1 MAFEGFHVEIVGP
14 SRHDEEGNHRLL
26 AVVDLRR
33 REAGGSGSRAGRL
46 RPSTLF
52 HRPRPSGR
60 CHAPSCQGGS
70 LSPPPWVSVPA
81 SYALIFLVLSLCP
94 GSPGRPY
101 SEQIVEPGQGLQED
115 VGSLVGELVAA
126 GDKEVQG
133 LVQVEVQ
140 VPREATQGWV
150 RLRPS
155 PSSSGLE
162 TTNPRNSRGKK
173 DHRQSGG
180 HMETPGI
187 CGLMLSW
194 GIAFN
199 TQLLFW
205 HSENQE
211 AEPPTRPLS

>member
-1 MAFEGFHVEIVGP
+1 MSRGFPIATSLGLC
-14 SRHDEEGNHRLL
+14 SRQL
-26 AVVDLRR
+26 
-33 REAGGSGSRAGRL
+33 
-46 RPSTLF
+46 
-52 HRPRPSGR
+52 
-60 CHAPSCQGGS
+60 CM
-70 LSPPPWVSVPA
+70 
-81 SYALIFLVLSLCP
+81 IFLVLSLCP

-187 CGLMLSW
+187 CGSLMLSW
-194 GIAFN
+194 GSPS
-199 TQLLFW
+199 TL
-205 HSENQE
+205 SCCSG
-211 AEPPTRPLS
+211 TRKIKRLSPQPVLSPET